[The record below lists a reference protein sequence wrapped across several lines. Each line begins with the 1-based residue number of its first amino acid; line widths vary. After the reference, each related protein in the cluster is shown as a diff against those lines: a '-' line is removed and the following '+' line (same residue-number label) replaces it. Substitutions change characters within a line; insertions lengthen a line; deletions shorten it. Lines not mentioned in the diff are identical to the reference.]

1 MPGLRAAQ
9 GRELER
15 QRQAC
20 ALSSDNQQMQPEL
33 QEDQPRSQLSILPAQ
48 LLLASS
54 HVGAGPGSR
63 FASSLALFRG
73 HWRRRARAGTGVREE
88 MRGHIRSEQQQPQH
102 LPSPS
107 VCRRTEKVKST
118 RWEHRAGKTFRLP
131 FPHGWQAV
139 SPRGRRVGWN
149 PHT

>member
-9 GRELER
+9 GRGLER

-20 ALSSDNQQMQPEL
+20 ALSSDNQQTQPEL

-48 LLLASS
+48 LLLASR

-63 FASSLALFRG
+63 FASSLAFFRG
-73 HWRRRARAGTGVREE
+73 HWRRRARAGTGAREE

-118 RWEHRAGKTFRLP
+118 RWEHGTGKTFCLP